1 MHAVSNEVVMKKR
14 GRILFIDDNADTRY
28 LVETWLSISGYEV
41 VTADSVASGLRIAK
55 ADAFDLYL
63 LDSRFGDGTGKELC
77 EKLREFDQS
86 TPVIFYS
93 GESPARQGLDTDC
106 GAQGFVVKPELEA
119 LPQVISDAI
128 QDARAD
134 SRAS

>member
-1 MHAVSNEVVMKKR
+1 VKKR
-14 GRILFIDDNADTRY
+14 DRILFIDDNADTRY
-28 LVETWLSISGYEV
+28 LVETWLNISGYEV
-41 VTADSVASGLRIAK
+41 ITSDGIASGLRIAR

-63 LDSRFGDGTGKELC
+63 LDSRFDDGSGKELC
-77 EKLREFDQS
+77 EKLREFDQR

-93 GESPARQGLDTDC
+93 GESPTRQALDMAC

-128 QDARAD
+128 QDAQ
-134 SRAS
+134 ASSQAS